1 MQSGWNIWFLIFL
14 LCTMAPSGQL
24 PVGRLITMAIPLHCW
39 LKSFD
44 EKSEKFDFLLFIKM
58 LGCAHCAMHVN
69 VKCNMTY
76 CVTYWK
82 ALMKSWNRL
91 WFFTFLQDA
100 GMCALGNACTC
111 EMHYGAH
118 FCLTFCLRQYIALPI
133 AMYSKPS
140 APTHLDASHRRG
152 NAGNGNLDAIRGL
165 RSVGD
170 RCKVTKTSVLV
181 TLTDLHWAKIF
192 SLCYCEVSSK
202 LCFGSNK
209 LASLVDAIAIYKI
222 WKHYPLTDWPW

>member
-24 PVGRLITMAIPLHCW
+24 PVGRLITMAIPLHCR
-39 LKSFD
+39 LKSVD
-44 EKSEKFDFLLFIKM
+44 EKLEKFDFLLFNKM
-58 LGCAHCAMHVN
+58 LGCAHCAMHVH

-82 ALMKSWNRL
+82 ALMKSWN
-91 WFFTFLQDA
+91 
-100 GMCALGNACTC
+100 
-111 EMHYGAH
+111 H

-181 TLTDLHWAKIF
+181 TLTDLHWAKNILF
-192 SLCYCEVSSK
+192 ML
-202 LCFGSNK
+202 
-209 LASLVDAIAIYKI
+209 
-222 WKHYPLTDWPW
+222 